1 MMGSKSRMQGKVSLE
16 RSAATRVYVGIDVC
30 KAWLDVYV
38 HPLGQSFRVPNT
50 RDGLKQLKRR
60 LAKLNVALIVMEATA
75 KFHRE
80 AHRNL
85 HASGFAVAIVN
96 PLRSRLFAE
105 ATGQLAKTDT
115 VDARML
121 ALLAAM
127 LEPKAKAPP
136 PAALENLQEIARG
149 RAAFVAQ
156 RTALLNQLGAAKATC
171 LKQALR
177 RQLKTVESAIDR
189 LETEIERIIQT
200 EPSLAR
206 RFAILTS
213 IPGLGTI
220 AAVTLLANFPE
231 LGSCTGKQAAMI
243 AGLAPIACDSGE
255 TKGERRIKGG
265 RAGLRTG
272 LYMAA
277 LAAARFNADLKRFY
291 ARLVAN
297 GKRPKVALT
306 AVMRKLIA
314 LANTLI
320 REDRLWQPT
329 HA

>member
-1 MMGSKSRMQGKVSLE
+1 MQGKVSLE

-60 LAKLNVALIVMEATA
+60 LANLDVALIVMEATA

-85 HASGFAVAIVN
+85 HASGFAVAVVN

-136 PAALENLQEIARG
+136 PEALENLQEIARLRGVRGATYRAPQSARG
-149 RAAFVAQ
+149 RQGHLPEA
-156 RTALLNQLGAAKATC
+156 GDP
-171 LKQALR
+171 
-177 RQLKTVESAIDR
+177 RQLKTVESA
-189 LETEIERIIQT
+189 
-200 EPSLAR
+200 
-206 RFAILTS
+206 
-213 IPGLGTI
+213 
-220 AAVTLLANFPE
+220 
-231 LGSCTGKQAAMI
+231 
-243 AGLAPIACDSGE
+243 
-255 TKGERRIKGG
+255 GG
-265 RAGLRTG
+265 W
-272 LYMAA
+272 
-277 LAAARFNADLKRFY
+277 
-291 ARLVAN
+291 
-297 GKRPKVALT
+297 PPP
-306 AVMRKLIA
+306 
-314 LANTLI
+314 
-320 REDRLWQPT
+320 EDRPDIISDSS
-329 HA
+329 

>member
-1 MMGSKSRMQGKVSLE
+1 MQGKVSLE

-30 KAWLDVYV
+30 KGWLDVYV
-38 HPLGQSFRVPNT
+38 HPIGQWLRVPNT
-50 RDGLKQLKRR
+50 RQGLKKLKR
-60 LAKLNVALIVMEATA
+60 LLHQYQVVLIVMEATA

-85 HASGFAVAIVN
+85 HASGFAVAVVN

-105 ATGQLAKTDT
+105 AAGQLAKTDK

-136 PAALENLQEIARG
+136 PEILEDLQDIARG
-149 RAAFVAQ
+149 RESFVAQ
-156 RTALLNQLGAAKATC
+156 RTALLNQLGAAKTTC
-171 LKQALR
+171 LKQAIR
-177 RQLKTVESAIDR
+177 RQLQAVERAIDK
-189 LETEIERIIQT
+189 LQVEIEHIV
-200 EPSLAR
+200 EADPALAR

-213 IPGLGTI
+213 IPGLGKV
-220 AAVTLLANFPE
+220 AAVALLANFAE
-231 LGSCTGKQAAMI
+231 LGTCSGKQAAMI
-243 AGLAPIACDSGE
+243 AGLAPIACDSGDH
-255 TKGERRIKGG
+255 KGERRIKGG
-265 RAGLRTG
+265 RASLRTG
-272 LYMAA
+272 IYMAG
-277 LAAARFNADLKRFY
+277 LSAARFNADLKRFY
-291 ARLVAN
+291 DRLLAA
-297 GKRPKVALT
+297 GKKPKVALV
-306 AVMRKLIA
+306 AVMRKLVT

>member
-1 MMGSKSRMQGKVSLE
+1 MQGKVSLE
-16 RSAATRVYVGIDVC
+16 QGAATRVYVGIDVC
-30 KAWLDVYV
+30 KAWLDVHV

-60 LAKLNVALIVMEATA
+60 LANVDVALIVMEATA

-85 HASGFAVAIVN
+85 HASGFVVAVVN

-105 ATGQLAKTDT
+105 AVGQLAKTDT

-136 PAALENLQEIARG
+136 PEALENLQEIVRG
-149 RAAFVAQ
+149 RGAFVAQ
-156 RTALLNQLGAAKATC
+156 RTALLNQLGAAKTAC
-171 LKQALR
+171 LRQQIK
-177 RQLKTVESAIDR
+177 RQLKSLQRAIDG
-189 LETEIERIIQT
+189 LETEIERSIQAD
-200 EPSLAR
+200 PALAR

-213 IPGLGTI
+213 IPGLGKI
-220 AAVTLLANFPE
+220 AAVTLLANFAE
-231 LGSCTGKQAAMI
+231 LGSCSGKQAAMI

-255 TKGERRIKGG
+255 LKGERHIRGG
-265 RAGLRTG
+265 RASLRTG

-277 LAAARFNADLKRFY
+277 LSAARFNADLKAFY
-291 ARLVAN
+291 TRLVAN
-297 GKRPKVALT
+297 GKQPKVALT
-306 AVMRKLIA
+306 AVMRKLIT

-320 REDRLWQPT
+320 REDRLWQPI

>member
-1 MMGSKSRMQGKVSLE
+1 MQGKVSPE

-30 KAWLDVYV
+30 KGWLDVHV
-38 HPLGQSFRVPNT
+38 HPLGQAFRVANT
-50 RDGLKQLKRR
+50 REGLKQLKRR
-60 LAKLNVALIVMEATA
+60 LANLDVALIVMEATG
-75 KFHRE
+75 KFHRQ

-85 HASGFAVAIVN
+85 HAGGFAVAVVN

-105 ATGQLAKTDT
+105 ATGTLAKTDT

-136 PAALENLQEIARG
+136 PEMLEDLQDIVRG
-149 RAAFVAQ
+149 REAFVAQ
-156 RTALLNQLGAAKATC
+156 RTALLNQLGAAKTTC
-171 LKQALR
+171 LKQAIR
-177 RQLKTVESAIDR
+177 RQLQAVERAIDK
-189 LETEIERIIQT
+189 LQVEIEHMV
-200 EPSLAR
+200 EADPALAR

-213 IPGLGTI
+213 IPGIGKI
-220 AAVTLLANFPE
+220 AAVALLANFAE
-231 LGSCTGKQAAMI
+231 LGTCTGKQAAMI
-243 AGLAPIACDSGE
+243 AGLAPIACDSGDS
-255 TKGERRIKGG
+255 KGERHIKGG

-272 LYMAA
+272 IYMAA
-277 LAAARFNADLKRFY
+277 LSAARFNADLTLFY
-291 ARLVAN
+291 DRLLAA
-297 GKRPKVALT
+297 GKKPKVALV

-320 REDRLWQPT
+320 RQDRLWQPR